1 MTIRKDLN
9 QAPCMKAP
17 PVFKSVALYVEIKV
31 QLDLGQIEIQ
41 LVRGLI
47 LTDGPIGMLGSFL
60 LNAVTYQS
68 IVIIIEVDAM
78 IKEMLQVT

>member
-1 MTIRKDLN
+1 MN

-41 LVRGLI
+41 LARGLI
-47 LTDGPIGMLGSFL
+47 LTDGPIGV
-60 LNAVTYQS
+60 LNVVTYQS

>member
-47 LTDGPIGMLGSFL
+47 LTDGPID
-60 LNAVTYQS
+60 V
-68 IVIIIEVDAM
+68 
-78 IKEMLQVT
+78 

>member
-17 PVFKSVALYVEIKV
+17 PVFKSVALNVEIKV

-41 LVRGLI
+41 LARGLI
-47 LTDGPIGMLGSFL
+47 LTDGPIGV
-60 LNAVTYQS
+60 LNVVTYQS

>member
-41 LVRGLI
+41 LARGLI
-47 LTDGPIGMLGSFL
+47 LTDGPIGV
-60 LNAVTYQS
+60 LNVVT
-68 IVIIIEVDAM
+68 
-78 IKEMLQVT
+78 

>member
-17 PVFKSVALYVEIKV
+17 SVFKSVALYVKVKV
-31 QLDLGQIEIQ
+31 QSDLGQIEIQ

-47 LTDGPIGMLGSFL
+47 LTDGPINM
-60 LNAVTYQS
+60 
-68 IVIIIEVDAM
+68 
-78 IKEMLQVT
+78 

>member
-9 QAPCMKAP
+9 QALWKAP

-47 LTDGPIGMLGSFL
+47 LTDGPIGM
-60 LNAVTYQS
+60 
-68 IVIIIEVDAM
+68 
-78 IKEMLQVT
+78 

>member
-9 QAPCMKAP
+9 QPPCMKAP

-41 LVRGLI
+41 LARGLI
-47 LTDGPIGMLGSFL
+47 LTDGPIG
-60 LNAVTYQS
+60 V
-68 IVIIIEVDAM
+68 
-78 IKEMLQVT
+78 

>member
-17 PVFKSVALYVEIKV
+17 PVFKSVALYIEIKV

-41 LVRGLI
+41 LARGLI
-47 LTDGPIGMLGSFL
+47 LTDGPIGV
-60 LNAVTYQS
+60 LNVVTYQS

>member
-1 MTIRKDLN
+1 
-9 QAPCMKAP
+9 MKAP

-41 LVRGLI
+41 LARGLI
-47 LTDGPIGMLGSFL
+47 LTDGPIGV
-60 LNAVTYQS
+60 LNVVTYQS

>member
-9 QAPCMKAP
+9 QAPCMKSP

-47 LTDGPIGMLGSFL
+47 LTDDPIGM
-60 LNAVTYQS
+60 
-68 IVIIIEVDAM
+68 
-78 IKEMLQVT
+78 

>member
-41 LVRGLI
+41 LARGLI
-47 LTDGPIGMLGSFL
+47 LTDGPIGV
-60 LNAVTYQS
+60 LNVVTYQS